1 MSVQPQS
8 AVSTADGSGEA
19 VFMFPDVPVGQL
31 WIGTVTIPK
40 APASA
45 AGTVN
50 LGGQPVGPI
59 FGPGV
64 YGPYVT
70 DHTKRFSLSIV
81 GLNPG
86 TQYEAVW
93 HADDEGQKYSTWPGT
108 VTTTVEGTVVI
119 PTPVDVAI
127 VSPLPVPVD
136 GTVDVGNFP
145 AVQPVSGTV
154 TTEPTL
160 ATSSPGGQLTMTGSA
175 LALPNHAA
183 VQGVVLSAPTTNAH
197 PIEVGDAGVTT
208 TTGLILEPGGPPT
221 PVLPVDNSNVLH
233 AIGTSG
239 DVLSFLVT

>member
-1 MSVQPQS
+1 MAVQPQS
-8 AVSTADGSGEA
+8 AIATADSAGEA
-19 VFMFPDVPVGQL
+19 VFMFPDVPSGQL

-45 AGTVN
+45 AGTIN

-81 GLNPG
+81 GLVPD

-127 VSPLPVPVD
+127 VSPLPVPVS
-136 GTVDVGNFP
+136 GTVDVGN
-145 AVQPVSGTV
+145 TV
-154 TTEPTL
+154 TTAPTL
-160 ATSSPGGQLTMTGSA
+160 AATVQAGQATMSGFVVN
-175 LALPNHAA
+175 LANHAA
-183 VQGVVLSAPTTNAH
+183 VQGVVLSAPKTNTD
-197 PIEVGDAGVTT
+197 PIEVGGPLVST
-208 TTGLILEPGGPPT
+208 TTGFIIEPGEMT
-221 PVLPVDNSNVLH
+221 PLLPVANSDVLS